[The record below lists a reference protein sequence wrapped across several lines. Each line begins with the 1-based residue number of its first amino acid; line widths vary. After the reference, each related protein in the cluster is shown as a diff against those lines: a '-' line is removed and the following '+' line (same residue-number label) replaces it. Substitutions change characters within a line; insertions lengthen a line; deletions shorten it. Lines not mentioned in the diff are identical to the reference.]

1 MNGESLFCW
10 VIAAV
15 CLLYVSFSGLQ
26 LLRMRRTTAVATGTI
41 VSIVRLPNPDA
52 KTHLNAHWATISY
65 SVNSRR
71 LISENRVQVAKTALV
86 GNPVRIRYDKTQPTQ
101 LCQTS
106 PQRSLVAL
114 ALAIVVALL
123 ALLLH

>member
-26 LLRMRRTTAVATGTI
+26 LLRVRRNTAVATGTI

-52 KTHLNAHWATISY
+52 KTHLNAHWAQVSY
-65 SVNSRR
+65 TVNGRN
-71 LISENRVQVAKTALV
+71 LISENRIQVARTAV
-86 GNPVRIRYDKTQPTQ
+86 IGSPVRVRYDTSHPTQ
-101 LCQTS
+101 LRQVS
-106 PQRSLVAL
+106 PQRSLGAL
-114 ALAIVVALL
+114 AVGIVFIVLAM
-123 ALLLH
+123 LLH

>member
-1 MNGESLFCW
+1 MNTDTIFCC
-10 VIAAV
+10 AAAIV
-15 CLLYVSFSGLQ
+15 CLLYAIISGID
-26 LLRMRRTTAVATGTI
+26 LLRTRQHTAETTGAI
-41 VSIVRLPNPDA
+41 VDIARLPNPHA

-114 ALAIVVALL
+114 ALAIVFALL